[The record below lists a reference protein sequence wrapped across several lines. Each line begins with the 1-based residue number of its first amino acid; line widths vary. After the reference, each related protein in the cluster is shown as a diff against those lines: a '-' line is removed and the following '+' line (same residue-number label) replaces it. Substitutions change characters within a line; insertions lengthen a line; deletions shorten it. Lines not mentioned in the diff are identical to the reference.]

1 MVEAA
6 MADTCEN
13 KNKRFNI
20 GEGKAN
26 GAGAGDGDDTEDEE
40 CDVEVWDTLRYSFK
54 MAQAVLDQNRELIK
68 KVNENH
74 QSKIPD
80 NLVKNV
86 GLIREINGN
95 ISKVIEIYSG
105 LSVNF
110 SDTVRQRKK
119 IGNRKVENRR
129 SRTEFDVSFV
139 LFNKSFTFSCCFY
152 ESSCPLF
159 YSAGLP
165 SLPLIYSADE
175 YESMALSVEI
185 VTILPSDGRLVY
197 GRYYL
202 VRKYVEFED
211 AKSDADDDD
220 DGTYAII
227 MVHQLFNAQ
236 HHPQLMDLTSCC
248 QAPQLIHLQKQSLAI
263 VILIPL
269 SMFSSLKFDVRKIG
283 DKGESVEGEDLF
295 A

>member
-129 SRTEFDVSFV
+129 SRTEF
-139 LFNKSFTFSCCFY
+139 
-152 ESSCPLF
+152 E
-159 YSAGLP
+159 
-165 SLPLIYSADE
+165 
-175 YESMALSVEI
+175 
-185 VTILPSDGRLVY
+185 
-197 GRYYL
+197 
-202 VRKYVEFED
+202 
-211 AKSDADDDD
+211 
-220 DGTYAII
+220 
-227 MVHQLFNAQ
+227 
-236 HHPQLMDLTSCC
+236 
-248 QAPQLIHLQKQSLAI
+248 
-263 VILIPL
+263 
-269 SMFSSLKFDVRKIG
+269 
-283 DKGESVEGEDLF
+283 
-295 A
+295 

>member
-6 MADTCEN
+6 MADTCGN

-20 GEGKAN
+20 GAGKAN

-54 MAQAVLDQNRELIK
+54 KAQAVLDQNRELIK

-95 ISKVIEIYSG
+95 ISKVVEIYSG

-119 IGNRKVENRR
+119 IGNRKI
-129 SRTEFDVSFV
+129 S
-139 LFNKSFTFSCCFY
+139 
-152 ESSCPLF
+152 P
-159 YSAGLP
+159 
-165 SLPLIYSADE
+165 
-175 YESMALSVEI
+175 
-185 VTILPSDGRLVY
+185 
-197 GRYYL
+197 
-202 VRKYVEFED
+202 
-211 AKSDADDDD
+211 AKSDDDD

-227 MVHQLFNAQ
+227 MVHQFNAQ
-236 HHPQLMDLTSCC
+236 HHPQLM
-248 QAPQLIHLQKQSLAI
+248 
-263 VILIPL
+263 V
-269 SMFSSLKFDVRKIG
+269 MFNL
-283 DKGESVEGEDLF
+283 L
-295 A
+295 

>member
-20 GEGKAN
+20 GAGKAN
-26 GAGAGDGDDTEDEE
+26 GVGAGDGDDREDEE

-54 MAQAVLDQNRELIK
+54 KAQAVLDQNRELIK

-129 SRTEFDVSFV
+129 SRTEF
-139 LFNKSFTFSCCFY
+139 
-152 ESSCPLF
+152 E
-159 YSAGLP
+159 
-165 SLPLIYSADE
+165 
-175 YESMALSVEI
+175 
-185 VTILPSDGRLVY
+185 
-197 GRYYL
+197 
-202 VRKYVEFED
+202 
-211 AKSDADDDD
+211 
-220 DGTYAII
+220 
-227 MVHQLFNAQ
+227 
-236 HHPQLMDLTSCC
+236 
-248 QAPQLIHLQKQSLAI
+248 
-263 VILIPL
+263 
-269 SMFSSLKFDVRKIG
+269 
-283 DKGESVEGEDLF
+283 
-295 A
+295 

>member
-129 SRTEFDVSFV
+129 SRTEFD
-139 LFNKSFTFSCCFY
+139 CCFY

-175 YESMALSVEI
+175 YEVFLCLHLYLS
-185 VTILPSDGRLVY
+185 
-197 GRYYL
+197 
-202 VRKYVEFED
+202 F
-211 AKSDADDDD
+211 
-220 DGTYAII
+220 
-227 MVHQLFNAQ
+227 
-236 HHPQLMDLTSCC
+236 C
-248 QAPQLIHLQKQSLAI
+248 LQI
-263 VILIPL
+263 
-269 SMFSSLKFDVRKIG
+269 
-283 DKGESVEGEDLF
+283 
-295 A
+295 

>member
-20 GEGKAN
+20 GAGKAN

-54 MAQAVLDQNRELIK
+54 KAQAVLDQNRELIK

-129 SRTEFDVSFV
+129 SRTEFEI
-139 LFNKSFTFSCCFY
+139 LHHAAK
-152 ESSCPLF
+152 
-159 YSAGLP
+159 LP
-165 SLPLIYSADE
+165 SLFIYRSR
-175 YESMALSVEI
+175 SS
-185 VTILPSDGRLVY
+185 IL
-197 GRYYL
+197 
-202 VRKYVEFED
+202 
-211 AKSDADDDD
+211 
-220 DGTYAII
+220 
-227 MVHQLFNAQ
+227 
-236 HHPQLMDLTSCC
+236 
-248 QAPQLIHLQKQSLAI
+248 
-263 VILIPL
+263 
-269 SMFSSLKFDVRKIG
+269 
-283 DKGESVEGEDLF
+283 
-295 A
+295 

>member
-1 MVEAA
+1 
-6 MADTCEN
+6 MADTCGN

-20 GEGKAN
+20 GAGKAN

-54 MAQAVLDQNRELIK
+54 KAQAVLDQNRELIK

-129 SRTEFDVSFV
+129 SRTEF
-139 LFNKSFTFSCCFY
+139 
-152 ESSCPLF
+152 E
-159 YSAGLP
+159 
-165 SLPLIYSADE
+165 
-175 YESMALSVEI
+175 
-185 VTILPSDGRLVY
+185 
-197 GRYYL
+197 
-202 VRKYVEFED
+202 
-211 AKSDADDDD
+211 
-220 DGTYAII
+220 
-227 MVHQLFNAQ
+227 
-236 HHPQLMDLTSCC
+236 
-248 QAPQLIHLQKQSLAI
+248 
-263 VILIPL
+263 
-269 SMFSSLKFDVRKIG
+269 
-283 DKGESVEGEDLF
+283 
-295 A
+295 

>member
-129 SRTEFDVSFV
+129 SRTEFE
-139 LFNKSFTFSCCFY
+139 FNQVWDHSSKSQFTFC
-152 ESSCPLF
+152 
-159 YSAGLP
+159 
-165 SLPLIYSADE
+165 
-175 YESMALSVEI
+175 
-185 VTILPSDGRLVY
+185 
-197 GRYYL
+197 
-202 VRKYVEFED
+202 
-211 AKSDADDDD
+211 
-220 DGTYAII
+220 
-227 MVHQLFNAQ
+227 
-236 HHPQLMDLTSCC
+236 
-248 QAPQLIHLQKQSLAI
+248 
-263 VILIPL
+263 
-269 SMFSSLKFDVRKIG
+269 
-283 DKGESVEGEDLF
+283 
-295 A
+295 

>member
-20 GEGKAN
+20 GAGKAN

-54 MAQAVLDQNRELIK
+54 KAQAVLDQNRELIK

-129 SRTEFDVSFV
+129 SRTEFE
-139 LFNKSFTFSCCFY
+139 FNQVWDHSSKSQFTFC
-152 ESSCPLF
+152 
-159 YSAGLP
+159 
-165 SLPLIYSADE
+165 
-175 YESMALSVEI
+175 
-185 VTILPSDGRLVY
+185 
-197 GRYYL
+197 
-202 VRKYVEFED
+202 
-211 AKSDADDDD
+211 
-220 DGTYAII
+220 
-227 MVHQLFNAQ
+227 
-236 HHPQLMDLTSCC
+236 
-248 QAPQLIHLQKQSLAI
+248 
-263 VILIPL
+263 
-269 SMFSSLKFDVRKIG
+269 
-283 DKGESVEGEDLF
+283 
-295 A
+295 